1 VARLEI
7 VIPAD
12 LAVIRAVTEG
22 ILQLLRDKPGV
33 TGHEVEIELA
43 LREALANAI
52 RHGCRC
58 DRTKFVECRV
68 TYESTGDLL
77 MVVRDPGAGFDFGS
91 VPSPLEAANQLR
103 ASGRGIFLIRH
114 LMDEV
119 RFADGGRE
127 IRMRKRHRR

>member
-1 VARLEI
+1 V
-7 VIPAD
+7 VGD
-12 LAVIRAVTEG
+12 
-22 ILQLLRDKPGV
+22 
-33 TGHEVEIELA
+33 EVEIELA

-58 DRTKFVECRV
+58 DRTKSVACSV
-68 TYESTGDLL
+68 THESTGDLL
-77 MVVRDPGAGFDFGS
+77 MIVRDPGAGFDVGG
-91 VPSPLEAANQLR
+91 VPNPLEAANLR
-103 ASGRGIFLIRH
+103 KAGGRGIFLIRH